1 MAKHYLLI
9 DATDKIM
16 GRLASKVAKLVLNGK
31 NVIVINAKDIVIS
44 GAKKHIFD
52 SYVRKK
58 NIKTLTNPTRGP
70 FFYRRPD
77 RLFRRTVRGM
87 LPFKKPR
94 GQEAYKRV
102 LVFVNDVDRDRYKN
116 LTVHEIQDVGM
127 ERLNSKF
134 IKLETLSERF
144 GWKNYE
150 ES

>member
-1 MAKHYLLI
+1 
-9 DATDKIM
+9 
-16 GRLASKVAKLVLNGK
+16 
-31 NVIVINAKDIVIS
+31 
-44 GAKKHIFD
+44 
-52 SYVRKK
+52 
-58 NIKTLTNPTRGP
+58 
-70 FFYRRPD
+70 
-77 RLFRRTVRGM
+77 M